1 MKKNQD
7 ILDRVEQYKY
17 KRGIQFAD
25 KNGRLYGV
33 MKICSL
39 LSFIYFMV
47 FNGLYILAQTMM
59 VSLGQN
65 KFADIKSSFIPIT
78 VCTVIIIVA
87 FILSRT
93 KLSFFSSIA
102 IIPPL
107 VINLLVFTRTVA
119 SASGSNGVEDI
130 SNYILGMPPFYYY
143 RHVIPTALLII
154 FFAVMAGIEIY
165 AYIKNSKLYNHLA
178 EGGYSNQFD
187 ENL

>member
-1 MKKNQD
+1 MKTNQE
-7 ILDRVEQYKY
+7 ILNRVEQYKY

-25 KNGRLYGV
+25 KNGKLYGA

-39 LSFIYFMV
+39 LSFIYFMI
-47 FNGLYILAQTMM
+47 FNGLFILAQTMM
-59 VSLGQN
+59 VALGQN
-65 KFADIKSSFIPIT
+65 KFTDIKSSFIPIT
-78 VCTVIIIVA
+78 VCTVIIIA
-87 FILSRT
+87 AYILSRT
-93 KLSFFSSIA
+93 RLSFIGSVA

-119 SASGSNGVEDI
+119 NASNSKNVEDI
-130 SNYILGMPPFYYY
+130 SNYILDMPPFYYY